1 VAIKSQI
8 VGLMAAVPGKIRAQ
22 LGEAISIIADSDF
35 WERWGTLMDDLVS
48 RLTPDNAA
56 VNSGVLE
63 VAHSIFRRWRPLF
76 RSDALFTEINHVL
89 SKFGTP
95 FLELLANTDQSI
107 AKHQNDKNALE
118 ADFKVLELA
127 MQIFYDLSCQDLP
140 PIFEDNLQAVA
151 TLLHKYLVYD
161 NRLLDNGDEDS
172 PGPLQNVQSEIFEA
186 LVLYIQKFE
195 DAFGPFLGQFV
206 KSSWHLLTTLGLETK
221 NDLLVSRALQFL
233 TAVAKIPSHA
243 QAFSNEATL
252 NQVVEKVILPNV
264 MLRESDIEMFEDEPM
279 EFIRGDLEGAD
290 SDSRRRAAILF
301 LRQLMEQFE
310 ELLTQV
316 VSKYINYFLEDY
328 AKDQNENWKS
338 KDTAIYLFEA
348 IAAKGVPTAAHGVKT
363 VNSYVNVLDFFQ
375 KHIAADLTSQSVH
388 PIVQVDAIKFIYVFR
403 SQFNQQLWHAA
414 FPLLV
419 QHLNSSNYLIY
430 TYAAIAVERALFLST
445 EDKQPI
451 IPRADVVGL
460 SKDLLTHLF
469 KLIEKSSA
477 PEKVQENEF
486 LMRCVMRVLILI
498 KEDVLPIVDLV
509 LQNLINITMVIRH
522 NPSNPRFYY
531 YHFEAIGAL
540 IRYAGP
546 SQSEK
551 LEKGLFDPFMA
562 VLQNDVQEFMPYVFQ
577 LFAALL
583 EANPSGTLPDSYAA
597 LIPPIIQPPLYEL
610 KGNVPALVRLLSA
623 IMALGADAIIRNNQL
638 EPILGIFQKLLSTKT
653 HETQGFELVEAV
665 ISSFPVKTLQ
675 PYFGPMVQIML
686 TRLSQSKTENFSL
699 RFVRFY
705 HFVSALDDKG
715 LGTDFFINITDQI
728 QQE

>member
-1 VAIKSQI
+1 
-8 VGLMAAVPGKIRAQ
+8 
-22 LGEAISIIADSDF
+22 
-35 WERWGTLMDDLVS
+35 VS
-48 RLTPDNAA
+48 RLTRDNAA
-56 VNSGVLE
+56 VNSGVLQ

-89 SKFGTP
+89 SKFGSP
-95 FLELLANTDQSI
+95 FLELLANIDQAI
-107 AKHQNDKNALE
+107 TNHQNDKTALE
-118 ADFKVLELA
+118 ADLRVLELA
-127 MQIFYDLSCQDLP
+127 IQIFYDLSSQDLP
-140 PIFEDNLQAVA
+140 PIFEDNLQAIA
-151 TLLHKYLVYD
+151 TLLHKYLVYE
-161 NRLLDNGDEDS
+161 NPLLHNAEDDS
-172 PGPLQNVQSEIFEA
+172 PGPLENVKSEIFEA
-186 LVLYIQKFE
+186 LILYVQKYE
-195 DAFGPFLGQFV
+195 DAFGPFLSQFV
-206 KSSWHLLTTLGLETK
+206 ESSWTLLTTLGLETK
-221 NDLLVSRALQFL
+221 YDLLVSRALQFL
-233 TAVAKIPSHA
+233 TAVAKIRSHA
-243 QAFSNEATL
+243 QAFSNETTL
-252 NQVVEKVILPNV
+252 NQVVEKVILPNM
-264 MLRESDIEMFEDEPM
+264 MLRESDVEMFEDEPM

-290 SDSRRRAAILF
+290 SDSRRRAATLF

-316 VSKYINYFLEDY
+316 ISKYINHFLDDY

-348 IAAKGVPTAAHGVKT
+348 IAAKGVPTSAHGVKN
-363 VNSYVNVLDFFQ
+363 VNSYVDVLGFFQ

-403 SQFNQQLWHAA
+403 SQFDLRLWHAA

-430 TYAAIAVERALFLST
+430 TYAAIAVERALYLST

-451 IPRADVVGL
+451 IPQADVVAF

-486 LMRCVMRVLILI
+486 LMRCVMRVLIVI
-498 KEDVLPIVDLV
+498 KEGLLPIVDLV
-509 LQNLINITMVIRH
+509 LRNLINITMVIRH

-540 IRYAGP
+540 IHYAGP
-546 SQSEK
+546 SESNK
-551 LEKGLFDPFMA
+551 LEKALFDPFMG

-583 EANPSGTLPDSYAA
+583 ETNSSGVLPDSYAA

-610 KGNVPALVRLLSA
+610 KGNVPALIRLLSA
-623 IMALGADAIIRNNQL
+623 IMTRGTDTIISNNQL

-665 ISSFPVKTLQ
+665 ISSFPVQTLQ
-675 PYFGPMVQIML
+675 PYFGAMVQIML

-705 HFVSALDDKG
+705 HFVSARDDKG
-715 LGTDFFINITDQI
+715 LGTDFFINITDHI